1 MSLQNN
7 SSHFK
12 AILELAMFFFAQ
24 LSLNLFAPNFQI
36 NLELILV
43 AQSVRTTLLNITKNM
58 TFIHDFKVNKTH
70 VFSYIWAMC
79 VCTQCTIDTDATQ
92 NQQVERSGF
101 GGLQAVAEGLQYEYK
116 IKKGA
121 GVNRPNTL
129 RWLSQSHRDEILTYF
144 SSQVFKRFL
153 LFILFRSVLYI
164 ETLGWLFP
172 Q

>member
-12 AILELAMFFFAQ
+12 AILELAMFFCAQ

-101 GGLQAVAEGLQYEYK
+101 GRLQAVAEGLQYEYK
-116 IKKGA
+116 IRKG
-121 GVNRPNTL
+121 P
-129 RWLSQSHRDEILTYF
+129 E
-144 SSQVFKRFL
+144 
-153 LFILFRSVLYI
+153 
-164 ETLGWLFP
+164 
-172 Q
+172 